1 MQRILSRALC
11 GKSSLFPRAAT
22 QSPFS
27 TLANTDVSV
36 GEDDTVFPKMPP
48 FDYTP
53 PPYTGPSADE
63 IIRKRKDFLS
73 PSIFHFYDDPLNLV
87 DGKMQYLF
95 DEKGRRY
102 LDAFGGIATVSCGHC
117 HPEVVDAIV
126 SQTKRLQHSTI
137 LYLNHA
143 IADFAE
149 ALASK
154 LPGDLKV
161 VFFTNS
167 GTEANEL
174 ALLMSRLY
182 TGCHDV
188 ISVRNGYHGNAAA
201 TMGVTAQSS
210 YKFNVV
216 QTGVHHAQNPDQYR
230 GIFGSVGFKYARDVD
245 EMITYGTSGCVAA
258 FIAEAIQG
266 VGGIMELAPGYLQ
279 AVYSTIRKAGGLC
292 IADEVQSGFA
302 RTGSHFWGFEA
313 HGVVP
318 DIVTMAKGIGNGI
331 PLGAVVTTPEIA
343 KALAHRSYFNTFG
356 GNPVCTAA
364 GHAVLKV
371 IEKENLQQN
380 AFNVGLHLKQRLDSL
395 KEKYDII
402 GDVRGRGLM
411 LGVELV
417 TDHQLKTPAK
427 AETVHGMNQM
437 KEMGV
442 LVGKGGFFGNV
453 FRITPPLCFTKE
465 DADFLVDVMDHTASH
480 AISKIA
486 REAPVSYPTKRKTQ
500 KVKPKKGPPIPHH
513 AAPAIGGLSLQCWP
527 IWPSNRNICS
537 DHAAS
542 ISSSGKGMFRR
553 EISGGDR

>member
-1 MQRILSRALC
+1 MMQRILSRAFA
-11 GKSSLFPRAAT
+11 GKSSNFPRSFTAS
-22 QSPFS
+22 QS
-27 TLANTDVSV
+27 TLAQSAQENESLL
-36 GEDDTVFPKMPP
+36 PKMPP

-53 PPYTGPSADE
+53 PPYYGPSAEE
-63 IIRKRKDFLS
+63 ILSKRCQFLS
-73 PSIFHFYDDPLNLV
+73 PAVFHFFKNPLNLV

-102 LDAFGGIATVSCGHC
+102 LDAFGGIATVCCGHC

-126 SQTKRLQHSTI
+126 NQTKRLQHSTI
-137 LYLNHA
+137 LYLNPA
-143 IADFAE
+143 IAEFAE
-149 ALASK
+149 ALAEK
-154 LPGDLKV
+154 FPGDLKV

-174 ALLMSRLY
+174 ALLMARLY

-188 ISVRNGYHGNAAA
+188 ISIRNGYHGNAAG
-201 TMGVTAQSS
+201 TMGATAQSS

-216 QTGVHHAQNPDQYR
+216 QTGVHHALNPDQYR
-230 GIFGSVGFKYARDVD
+230 GSFGSDGLKYAKDVED
-245 EMITYGTSGCVAA
+245 IVTYGTSGRVAA

-266 VGGIMELAPGYLQ
+266 VGGIMELAPGYLP
-279 AVYSTIRKAGGLC
+279 AVYSTIKKAGGLY

-343 KALAHRSYFNTFG
+343 KVLAYRSYFNTFG

-371 IEKENLQQN
+371 IEKEKLQQN
-380 AFNVGLHLKQRLDSL
+380 ALTVGSYLKQRLTSL
-395 KEKYDII
+395 KDKYELI

-417 TDHQLKTPAK
+417 TDSQLKTPAK
-427 AETVHGMNQM
+427 VETLNVMEQM
-437 KEMGV
+437 KDMGV
-442 LVGKGGFFGNV
+442 LIGKGGFFGNV

-465 DADFLVDVMDHTASH
+465 EADFLVDVMDYTL
-480 AISKIA
+480 SK
-486 REAPVSYPTKRKTQ
+486 
-500 KVKPKKGPPIPHH
+500 
-513 AAPAIGGLSLQCWP
+513 
-527 IWPSNRNICS
+527 
-537 DHAAS
+537 
-542 ISSSGKGMFRR
+542 M
-553 EISGGDR
+553 